1 MPEKGCDCKEGV
13 TLVFACS
20 GAADVG
26 KVADEAARKLTAD
39 GAGKMF
45 CLAGVGGT
53 VEPIMETTR
62 AAARILAIDGC
73 AADCAKSCLEQAGFT
88 EFEHMRVTDCGFEK
102 GSAPPTAEA
111 VAKVAD
117 EAAGLITCC

>member
-1 MPEKGCDCKEGV
+1 MPEGGCDCKEGV

-26 KVADEAARKLTAD
+26 KVADEAARKLTVD
-39 GAGKMF
+39 GAGKMS
-45 CLAGVGGT
+45 CLAGVGGA

-73 AADCAKSCLEQAGFT
+73 AADCARTCLEKAGFRDLVT
-88 EFEHMRVTDCGFEK
+88 LRVTDLGLEK
-102 GSAPPTAEA
+102 GKTVPSEEA
-111 VAKVAD
+111 VATVAG
-117 EAAGLITCC
+117 AARAALG